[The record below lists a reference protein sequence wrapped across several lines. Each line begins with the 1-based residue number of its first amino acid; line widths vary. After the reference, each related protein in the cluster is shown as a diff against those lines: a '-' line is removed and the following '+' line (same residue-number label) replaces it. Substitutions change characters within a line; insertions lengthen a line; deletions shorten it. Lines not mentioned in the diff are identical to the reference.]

1 MSKKIYILKLK
12 TGEEVVARV
21 SEGENDTLILNKP
34 MLLQAMPT
42 QEPGQ
47 MGLLT
52 LPWIMASSDTSF
64 TISSDQVMTKGKPK
78 KDMESQ
84 YLSQATGLAL

>member
-1 MSKKIYILKLK
+1 VSKEVYILKLK

-21 SEGENDTLILNKP
+21 SEGENDTLILDTP
-34 MLLQAMPT
+34 MTLQAVPG
-42 QEPGQ
+42 QQPGQ
-47 MGLLT
+47 MGLALV
-52 LPWIMASSDTSF
+52 PWIMASSDTSF

>member
-1 MSKKIYILKLK
+1 MSKEVYILKLK

-21 SEGENDTLILNKP
+21 SEGENDTLILDTP
-34 MLLQAMPT
+34 MTLQPVPT
-42 QEPGQ
+42 QQGQ
-47 MGLLT
+47 MGLVVV
-52 LPWIMASSDTSF
+52 PWIMASSDTSF

-84 YLSQATGLAL
+84 YLSAATGLAL